1 MSGPDV
7 DADAGAGGGAKG
19 GVRGATKPK
28 LPPPPP
34 YTAPEWVK
42 KVPGLYASQWKTTGK
57 LADAAAAKAPAVLG
71 SAAGRFGMRAL
82 PVVGSIAAAGAA
94 IRDFERGNVVGGALN
109 LVGTIPGPIGW
120 VGGLAGVA
128 WDATHGGGGS
138 SCGEWDPPDGER
150 THMLP
155 AAVAEQGKIA
165 DADKGLTELQRKIF
179 GFTDGPQGTVWGQ
192 QPPQALRLDTA
203 QVKTATDQWLRG
215 VADVFAQ
222 IDRQLQSSG
231 EPYMLKARSQLAPH
245 FAAMAKLPTQ
255 TDAIMAQLA
264 AASDAAEHGYTAVTQ
279 TNGNIRRQLASGSVT
294 DTAPAH
300 AMDTAM
306 KQLVTQSKTAN
317 EKLAQLFAH
326 SPVAPLAPG
335 GAALVGSRKPAAP
348 APKPAMPAVPA
359 GPAPTPPA
367 AKTPEKSDIDK
378 LLGQLGKQQ
387 MAMPQMPH
395 MGGGSPMGGGTPMGH
410 GGGSPLGG
418 GGGTPLGQQGK
429 RLADDADRGRKLV
442 DGDEKKAKLSGGDP
456 VQQKAA
462 VVPGAAAATGPAA
475 GLGKTGAKPAVAE
488 LKTPTEVDVKGHK
501 TTFPDAKTAKLAQLL
516 AGGDANHPISLADA
530 AAQAGLVPP
539 TPGQDPGQQVAPS
552 DAKPGDVLVAGDKRF
567 LMLGDG
573 QFYSIDDYKVVGAS
587 ELPKDMGSR
596 AGYFHLL
603 DPAQGGAAT
612 GPVSGQAPANVAY
625 PVPGGTASTG
635 VPADA
640 SPAGV
645 NSSGTPGVPAQGGA
659 GPASA
664 AATDTGLRETV
675 PSAAPQNLDPKA
687 VK

>member
-1 MSGPDV
+1 M
-7 DADAGAGGGAKG
+7 
-19 GVRGATKPK
+19 
-28 LPPPPP
+28 PPPPP
-34 YTAPEWVK
+34 YSGPEWTK
-42 KVPGLYASQWKTTGK
+42 KIPGIYKSQWQMTGK
-57 LADAAAAKAPAVLG
+57 IADAAAKKAPAILG

-82 PVVGSIAAAGAA
+82 PVVGSVVAGAAA
-94 IRDFERGNVVGGALN
+94 IRDLQAGNIVGGALN

-120 VGGLAGVA
+120 IGLAAATA
-128 WDATHGGGGS
+128 WDATHGGGTSG
-138 SCGEWDPPDGER
+138 CGEWDAPDGTH

-155 AAVAEQGKIA
+155 AAAVEVAKVA
-165 DADKGLTELQRKIF
+165 DADAALTELQRKIF

-192 QPPQALRLDTA
+192 HPPEALRLDGTEVRA
-203 QVKTATDQWLRG
+203 ATDSWLRG
-215 VADVFAQ
+215 IADVFAQ

-231 EPYMLKARSQLAPH
+231 EPYMLRARSQLQQH
-245 FAAMAKLPTQ
+245 FAAMAKLSSQ
-255 TDAIMAQLA
+255 SAAIMAQLA
-264 AASDAAEHGYTAVTQ
+264 AASDAASDGYDAVTQ
-279 TNGNIRRQLASGSVT
+279 TNAQIRRQLASGSIT

-300 AMDTAM
+300 TLDTAV

-326 SPVAPLAPG
+326 APVAALAPG
-335 GAALVGSRKPAAP
+335 GATLAGGRKPAVP
-348 APKPAMPAVPA
+348 APKPTMPAMPTV
-359 GPAPTPPA
+359 PTPTAPVEAKPA
-367 AKTPEKSDIDK
+367 EKSDIDK
-378 LLGQLGKQQ
+378 LLSGLKQQ
-387 MAMPQMPH
+387 MPAMPQMPH

-418 GGGTPLGQQGK
+418 GGGTPLAAPGK

-462 VVPGAAAATGPAA
+462 AVPGAAAATGPAA

-501 TTFPDAKTAKLAQLL
+501 VSFPDAKTAKLAQLL
-516 AGGDANHPISLADA
+516 AAADPAHPLPLSDA
-530 AAQAGLVPP
+530 AAQAGLVAP

-552 DAKPGDVLVAGDKRF
+552 DAKPGDVLVAGDHRY

-573 QFYSIDDYKVVGAS
+573 QFYDLDAYKVVGAS

-603 DPAQGGAAT
+603 DPAAGGAAT
-612 GPVSGQAPANVAY
+612 GPVSGQAPANVEY

-640 SPAGV
+640 SPSGV

-664 AATDTGLRETV
+664 AATDTGLREQV
-675 PSAAPQNLDPKA
+675 PSATPQNLDPKA